1 MAVLPCFAF
10 SQFKITGTVTSST
23 GETIAGAIVRI
34 DNSFLATSTNSNGDY
49 ILKNIKEG
57 KYRIEATFIGC
68 EKFIDTIDVT
78 ADITKNIELKLT
90 SQSLNEVIV
99 SSTRANENTATAYT
113 TIDKK
118 EIEKQNLGQDLPYL
132 LNTMPSVVTNS
143 DAGAGVGYTGLRI
156 RGSDA
161 TRVNVTI
168 NGIPVNDAESQGT
181 YWVDLPDLASSV
193 ENLQVQRGVGTST
206 NGVGAFGGSI
216 NIQTSSFEP
225 KPYAEINN
233 SGGSF
238 NTLKNTFKAGT
249 GLINKHFTFDARF
262 SNIISD
268 GFIDRASSD
277 LKSYFVQGAYYGE
290 KTIVKA
296 IHFSGREKT
305 YQAWWGVPEWKLK
318 GNQDS
323 LTSHFYNNYAYA
335 DAIYQTKEDSANL
348 FNSKNN
354 RTYNY
359 YTYEN
364 QTDNYQQDYYQ
375 LHLSHSFSA
384 KFNANI
390 AVHYTKGK
398 GYYEEYKNADA
409 LANYGLMDVYTP
421 NDTITNTNLIRRKW
435 LDNDFYGAIFSFNY
449 NNLKNFS
456 STLGGGYNIYDGD
469 HFGKVIWAEY
479 ASNSM
484 PENNYYKDNAV
495 KKDFNVFYK
504 ANYKPFE
511 KLNIYGDAQ
520 IRKIDYSF
528 LGYDVNL
535 NNVKQSMSLNFFNPK
550 IGATFNPIES
560 VDIYASYAV
569 ANKEPNRDDYVQST
583 PASRPKSENLT
594 DIEFGVRYKTGIA
607 AASINLYD
615 MTYKNQ
621 LILTGE
627 VNDVGSYNRANVAD
641 SYRRG
646 IEFEFGIRPIK
657 YVEWA
662 FNITLSE
669 NKIKQFSEFVDDYD
683 TGLQQKFTYKNTDIA
698 FSPNVIASNIISI
711 KPIKNLSFDIISK
724 YVGEQFLDNTSND
737 RKKLDSYFVKD
748 LRLNY
753 TIQLKSMKEISISV
767 MANNILNEEYENNGY
782 TWGYIYGGKRI
793 QENFYYPQAGR
804 NILAGV
810 CLKF

>member
-1 MAVLPCFAF
+1 MVVLPCFAF
-10 SQFKITGTVTSST
+10 SQFKISGTVSSST
-23 GETIAGAIVRI
+23 GETIAGVIVRI
-34 DNSFLATSTNSNGDY
+34 DNSFYGASTDANGNY
-49 ILKNIKEG
+49 VLKNISSG
-57 KYRIEATFIGC
+57 KHRIEASFIGY
-68 EKFIDTIDVT
+68 ELFYDSLEVT
-78 ADITKNIELKLT
+78 SDATKNIELKFT
-90 SQSLNEVIV
+90 SHSLSEVIV
-99 SSTRANENTATAYT
+99 SSTRANENTATAYST
-113 TIDKK
+113 VDKK

-132 LNTMPSVVTNS
+132 LNTLPSIVTTS

-181 YWVDLPDLASSV
+181 YWVDLPDLASSID
-193 ENLQVQRGVGTST
+193 NLQVQRGVGTST
-206 NGVGAFGGSI
+206 NGAGAFGGSI
-216 NIQTSSFEP
+216 NIQTSAFEA

-233 SGGSF
+233 SAGSF
-238 NTLKNTFKAGT
+238 NTLKNTFKVGT
-249 GLINKHFTFDARF
+249 GLMNKHFTFDARL

-277 LKSYFVQGAYYGE
+277 LQSHYLQGAYYGE

-296 IHFSGREKT
+296 IYFSGKEKT

-318 GNQDS
+318 GNKDS
-323 LTSHFYNNYAYA
+323 LTTHFYNNYST
-335 DAIYQTKEDSANL
+335 YQNNEDSVNL
-348 FNSKNN
+348 FNSNN

-359 YTYEN
+359 YTYKN

-375 LHLSHSFSA
+375 LHLSHSFNS
-384 KFNANI
+384 KFNANV
-390 AVHYTKGK
+390 ALHYTKGQ

-409 LANYGLMDVYTP
+409 LADYGLMDVYTP

-435 LDNDFYGAIFSFNY
+435 LDNDFYGAVFSFNY

-479 ASNSM
+479 ASNSN
-484 PENNYYKDNAV
+484 PDANYYNDNAL
-495 KKDFNVFYK
+495 KKDFNAFYK
-504 ANYKPFE
+504 FNIKPFE

-520 IRKIDYSF
+520 IRNIDYSF

-535 NNVKQSMSLNFFNPK
+535 NNVKQKVSLIFFNPK
-550 IGATFNPIES
+550 IGVTFNPISS
-560 VDIYASYAV
+560 VDIYASYAF

-583 PASRPKSENLT
+583 PVSRPKSENLI

-607 AASINLYD
+607 AVSINFYD

-627 VNDVGSYNRANVAD
+627 VNDVGAYNRANVVD

-646 IEFEFGIRPIK
+646 IEFEFGVRPIK
-657 YVEWA
+657 YLEWA

-669 NKIKQFSEFVDDYD
+669 NKIQKFTEFVDDYD
-683 TGLQQKFTYKNTDIA
+683 TYTQQSFTYKNTDIA
-698 FSPNVIASNIISI
+698 FSPNIIASNIFSI
-711 KPIKNLSFDIISK
+711 KPVKNLSFDIISK
-724 YVGEQFLDNTSND
+724 YVGDQYLDNTSNE
-737 RKKLDSYFVKD
+737 RKKLDSYFVND

-753 TIQLKSMKEISISV
+753 SIHLKSMREISIAI
-767 MANNILNEEYENNGY
+767 MANNILNQEYENNGY

-793 QENFYYPQAGR
+793 QENFYYPQAGT
-804 NILAGV
+804 NFLVGV
-810 CLKF
+810 SLKF